1 LAAHLKLVL
10 ENATLTSESK
20 RYRKKSNENK
30 AQCAFQG
37 GHMTKLN
44 RRRWLESLGLLAAAG
59 SIPVPKAAA
68 QLTSPEGAGKMKLDL
83 SEFQPKSMLH
93 VPETKVPRAKYPVID
108 IHTHLS
114 ITTKSVNGVGIGEQM
129 DFLATPETLLPVMDS
144 KNIRMM
150 VNLTGGHGAGLD
162 AAVEKFPRVRPDRFL
177 TFMEPWW
184 ERTNKP
190 GYSRFQADEIARAH
204 KAGARGLKVLKTL
217 GLYLRENISEG
228 PLLKIDDP
236 RFDAMWDACGSL
248 GIPVAIHVSDPEA
261 FFLPTDRFNERFE
274 ELNNHPDWSFHGHDF
289 PSNAQLLEAR
299 NRVIA
304 RHPKTHFIVLHVGNN
319 AENLSYVGE
328 CMDRYSNMSVELGAR
343 IGELGRQP
351 RMSRKF
357 FDKYQDRILFGTD
370 AVPNGTDTPQQ
381 IFGGEL
387 YEIYY
392 RFLETE
398 DEYFDYAPA
407 LVPPQG
413 RWRIYGI
420 GLPDSILKKVY
431 YQNAAR
437 ILKISI

>member
-1 LAAHLKLVL
+1 
-10 ENATLTSESK
+10 
-20 RYRKKSNENK
+20 
-30 AQCAFQG
+30 
-37 GHMTKLN
+37 MTKLN
-44 RRRWLESLGLLAAAG
+44 RRRWLESMGLLAAAS
-59 SIPVPKAAA
+59 SIRVPKAAA
-68 QLTSPEGAGKMKLDL
+68 QLASAEGAGKMKLDL

-114 ITTKSVNGVGIGEQM
+114 ITAKSVNGVGIGEQM

-150 VNLTGGHGAGLD
+150 VNLTGGRGAGLG
-162 AAVEKFPRVRPDRFL
+162 AAVEKFQRAHPDRFV
-177 TFMEPWW
+177 TFTEPWW
-184 ERTNKP
+184 ERTNQP
-190 GYSRFQADEIARAH
+190 GYSKFQADEIARAH
-204 KAGARGLKVLKTL
+204 KGGARGLKVLKTL
-217 GLYLRENISEG
+217 GLYLRENVSEG
-228 PLLKIDDP
+228 PLVKIDDP
-236 RFDAMWDACGSL
+236 RFDSMWDACGSL

-289 PSNAQLLEAR
+289 PINPQLLEAR

-304 RHPKTHFIVLHVGNN
+304 RHSKTHFIVLHVGND
-319 AENLSYVGE
+319 AENLSYVSA
-328 CMDRYSNMSVELGAR
+328 CMDRYPNMSVELGAR

-351 RMSRKF
+351 RTSRKF

-370 AVPNGTDTPQQ
+370 AVPNGMDTPQQ
-381 IFGGEL
+381 IFGEKL

-398 DEYFDYAPA
+398 DEYFDYWPA
-407 LVPPQG
+407 SVPPRG
-413 RWRIYGI
+413 RWQFYGI
-420 GLPDSILKKVY
+420 GLLDSILKKIY
-431 YQNAAR
+431 YENAAR